1 MGNLDRK
8 SRFLSLI
15 LRHKPETI
23 GTSLDEHGL
32 TDVDDVL
39 DGMGISR
46 DTLDEI
52 VRTDA
57 KGRYEYNDTGN
68 KIRARQGHSVD
79 VDVELEEKE
88 PPDILYHGTTA
99 RFMSAIQTAGIIPMS
114 RKYVHLSVDK
124 ETASKVGARHGKPVI
139 LEIKAKQMYKDGNK
153 FYLSRNG
160 VWLTDSV
167 KPEYLHVYWGNK
179 DGV

>member
-15 LRHKPETI
+15 LRHKPEVI
-23 GTSLDEHGL
+23 GTSLDERGWA
-32 TDVDDVL
+32 DVDDVL

-52 VRTDA
+52 VRIDA

-99 RFMSAIQTAGIIPMS
+99 RFMSAIQTVGIIPMS

>member
-1 MGNLDRK
+1 MRNLNRT

-23 GTSLDEHGL
+23 GVSLDEHGWA
-32 TDVDDVL
+32 DVEDIL

-68 KIRARQGHSVD
+68 KIRARQGHSID

-88 PPDILYHGTTA
+88 PPDILYHGTAA
-99 RFMSAIQTAGIIPMS
+99 RFMSAIQIAGIIPMS
-114 RKYVHLSVDK
+114 RKYVHLSSDV
-124 ETASKVGARHGKPVI
+124 ETASKVGARHGKPMI
-139 LEIKAKQMYKDGNK
+139 LEIKAKQMYKDGCK

-167 KPEYLHVYWGNK
+167 KPEYLHIYWGN
-179 DGV
+179 